1 MPKGPAFKLT
11 ALLLSAACCGGAMAG
26 NGESYVGVGL
36 PGLVVG
42 YAYSV
47 NQQLGLRADAGY
59 TGRIRKEDAASGVEF
74 EGKAKYDRVG
84 LFGDYF
90 PFSGGFRITGGV
102 TINRATLELKSR
114 FDGATSVNVNGKTV
128 TPASSDYFNVK
139 ARYPTVMP
147 YIGVG
152 YGHDKASAGLGLVA
166 DLGVSIGRV
175 KYSRDTNLVGQYGI
189 TDADIDAKLDAV
201 DDSIGRLVVLPSA
214 SLGMSY
220 RY

>member
-1 MPKGPAFKLT
+1 MPKGLAPKLSL
-11 ALLLSAACCGGAMAG
+11 LLLSAACCAGAQAA
-26 NGESYVGVGL
+26 GESYVGVGV

-59 TGRIRKEDAASGVEF
+59 TGRIRKTDSASGVQF

-114 FDGATSVNVNGKTV
+114 FDGTTSVNVNGNTV
-128 TPASSDYFNVK
+128 TPASTDYFNVK
-139 ARYPTVMP
+139 VRFPTVMP
-147 YIGVG
+147 YIGIG
-152 YGHDKASAGLGLVA
+152 YGHDQRQAGLGFVA
-166 DLGVSIGRV
+166 DVGVSIGRA

-189 TDADIDAKLDAV
+189 TDADADAKLDQV
-201 DDSIGRLVVLPSA
+201 NDSVGSITVLPSA

>member
-1 MPKGPAFKLT
+1 MPKGLAPKLSL
-11 ALLLSAACCGGAMAG
+11 LLLSVACCTGAHAS
-26 NGESYVGVGL
+26 GESYIGVGV
-36 PGLVVG
+36 PGLVLG

-59 TGRIRKEDAASGVEF
+59 TGRIRKTDSASGVQF
-74 EGKAKYDRVG
+74 EGKANYDRVG

-102 TINRATLELKSR
+102 TINRAALELKSR
-114 FDGATSVNVNGKTV
+114 FDGVTSVNINGNTV
-128 TPASSDYFNVK
+128 TPASTDYFNVK
-139 ARYPTVMP
+139 VRFPTVMP

-152 YGHDKASAGLGLVA
+152 YGHDQRQAGLGFVA
-166 DLGVSIGRV
+166 DVGVSIGRA

-189 TDADIDAKLDAV
+189 TNADADAKLDQIN
-201 DDSIGRLVVLPSA
+201 DSVGSLTVLPSA
-214 SLGMSY
+214 SLGLSY